1 MATFA
6 DATVTARVRFA
17 SPGIQTAQGRDI
29 WGIRRSIISVVA
41 MRRSCVAVEYSL
53 GSLKRAVAV
62 HFGFE
67 IALGRGA
74 GSTGEGVQFRGRLRQ
89 HRGTFSGRVRVGER
103 YGSRSVQGGNPGQ
116 RQDSF
121 RVLKG
126 RRKSVE
132 RVAAGHSRA
141 RRASAFGTMA
151 TFADATVTARVRFAS
166 PGGIESDKK
175 DMSGPGVWMTG
186 WTAER
191 HGQRCLRGQDF
202 EVLGTH
208 GGSETQKYRFYKGLG
223 GGKGLRITHIGI
235 VNARESETH
244 RMPRL
249 TGRGAIVPWQNR
261 WKGHHDARVTVIVDR
276 ARSDHQ
282 RAGVRDRNRR

>member
-1 MATFA
+1 M
-6 DATVTARVRFA
+6 
-17 SPGIQTAQGRDI
+17 
-29 WGIRRSIISVVA
+29 
-41 MRRSCVAVEYSL
+41 AVEYSL

-166 PGGIESDKK
+166 PGGIEIDKK

-191 HGQRCLRGQDF
+191 HGQRCLRGRILRF
-202 EVLGTH
+202 LG
-208 GGSETQKYRFYKGLG
+208 
-223 GGKGLRITHIGI
+223 
-235 VNARESETH
+235 
-244 RMPRL
+244 L
-249 TGRGAIVPWQNR
+249 TGVVKLRSIGFIRG
-261 WKGHHDARVTVIVDR
+261 
-276 ARSDHQ
+276 
-282 RAGVRDRNRR
+282 